1 MNRFSFSLALFCGAL
16 FVSAALTGCY
26 TITRTEKDLYTITQ
40 SDTTIREEVHNPPG
54 DRENGTIYPS
64 PRTVEISRTYVQEDS
79 VVKRHYPAFLRFGG
93 IEAASFLLTGG
104 ETKGS
109 GNGLFGL
116 YDLPTLNKPS
126 DSKLFTANMY
136 RLMPYEIRLRWF
148 DDAPNWTIG
157 TAAFEYFQRQNDSSA
172 EIETDE
178 RLMGILPIYIRKRFF
193 FREEPPY
200 IMAVPFFGFS
210 APWGPSYYVNL
221 GSTLDVGSY
230 GGINFRAY
238 GGLIA
243 GTSSLFGENARGSGL
258 SFPYF
263 GLGVSVLDFVNKTD
277 ELFIE
282 WKDHDHSALEV
293 SALNVDIVKAFS
305 DTGAFGIDPQDATS
319 TGPPPITGM
328 IVRVASA
335 SIPLPIGDRRWFV
348 GTSLFNLMA
357 LNRTDIAFGF
367 LPIRT
372 GYRLNLASD
381 ELNLEP
387 FGEFTY
393 YPSTAWH
400 LGARMLLKVPKIPEI
415 NLDFPFTI
423 NVVAGLVSGSTNL
436 DVIAD
441 LDDLQAPDNFT
452 TPYIG
457 IGIGIGDA
465 IFSPAE
471 VMRK

>member
-1 MNRFSFSLALFCGAL
+1 MLCGAIL
-16 FVSAALTGCY
+16 LSSVVTGCY

-64 PRTVEISRTYVQEDS
+64 PRTVEIEREYVQRDS
-79 VVKRHYPAFLRFGG
+79 TVKRHYPAFLRFGG
-93 IEAASFLLTGG
+93 IEAASFLLAGG
-104 ETKGS
+104 TTEGS

-116 YDLPTLNKPS
+116 YDLLTVNRTT

-136 RLMPYEIRLRWF
+136 RVMPYEIRLRWF
-148 DDAPNWTIG
+148 NDAPNWTIG
-157 TAAFEYFQRQNDSSA
+157 TAAFEWFQRSNDSSA

-178 RLMGILPIYIRKRFF
+178 RLMGVLPIYIRKRFF

-210 APWGPSYYVNL
+210 APWGPSYYVNM

-230 GGINFRAY
+230 GGLNFRAY
-238 GGLIA
+238 AGVIA
-243 GTSSLFGENARGSGL
+243 GTSSLFGSNARGSGL
-258 SFPYF
+258 TFPYF
-263 GLGVSVLDFVNKTD
+263 GVGVSVLDFVNKTD

-282 WKDHDHSALEV
+282 WKDHDHNALEI
-293 SALNVDIVKAFS
+293 SAINVDIVKAFS
-305 DTGAFGIDPQDATS
+305 DTSAFGIDPEDATGEAPPL
-319 TGPPPITGM
+319 TGLIL
-328 IVRVASA
+328 RVGSA
-335 SIPLPIGDRRWFV
+335 SIPVPIGERRWFV
-348 GTSLFNLMA
+348 GTSLFNLIA

-372 GYRLNLASD
+372 GYRLNLVEN

-400 LGARMLLKVPKIPEI
+400 LGARLLLKVPKIPEI

-423 NVVAGLVSGSTNL
+423 NVVAGLVSGSTNV
-436 DVIAD
+436 DVLSGLPELA
-441 LDDLQAPDNFT
+441 APDDFT
-452 TPYIG
+452 TPYVG

-465 IFSPAE
+465 LFTPEE